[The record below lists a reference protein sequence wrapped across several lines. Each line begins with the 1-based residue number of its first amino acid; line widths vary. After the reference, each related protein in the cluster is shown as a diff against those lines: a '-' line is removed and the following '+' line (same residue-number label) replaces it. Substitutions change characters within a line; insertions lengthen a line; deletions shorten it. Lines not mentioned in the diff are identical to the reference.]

1 MLFSSLIE
9 AAQNSPFKKPFTTA
23 SCEPAPAMENNKLTK
38 HHNIQAA
45 AANPGGIKKKY
56 FWKFIKI

>member
-23 SCEPAPAMENNKLTK
+23 SCEPAPTPASAPAMDNNKLTK

-45 AANPGGIKKKY
+45 AANPGGI
-56 FWKFIKI
+56 